1 MSTDQGQVY
10 GRGAALAAVKE
21 ELRRLVDGRGTV
33 VIFEG
38 GAGMGKSRMLAEVAR
53 IGRRIGLTTCTKL
66 GTFKPFPQIEPPS
79 AWLTAVA
86 SEMD

>member
-1 MSTDQGQVY
+1 
-10 GRGAALAAVKE
+10 
-21 ELRRLVDGRGTV
+21 
-33 VIFEG
+33 
-38 GAGMGKSRMLAEVAR
+38 MGESRMLAEVAGF
-53 IGRRIGLTTCTKL
+53 GRRIGLTTCTKL